1 VEKLDAEGTM
11 KSNLKKME
19 ARPDSNKMK
28 LPDNYTTL
36 YDFFSI
42 IGMSYAIS
50 TVFIGNLLKT

>member
-1 VEKLDAEGTM
+1 
-11 KSNLKKME
+11 ME